1 MVKFRQIISKEMG
14 EGQMKIAYLG
24 IDLLKPVLD
33 ALLEEGCRVLKL
45 FTCPVDNV
53 TEFNTAVLRTA
64 QARGIPHTLERITPV
79 DLAELAAQ
87 GCELLVCAG
96 YYYRAPITDAFP
108 MVNFHPTPLPAGR
121 GSWPMPRLILDGAE
135 WGGVTAHK
143 MAAEFD
149 TGEILLRE
157 RFPLDRREDHQTY
170 MEKVYERVPGM
181 VRELVNHLP
190 QVLAYAQPQGAG
202 EYWAVPAEADWTVTP
217 DMEAARADLIL
228 RAFYG
233 YECVYRDGERKTEL
247 VGGRVIYGSS
257 GGRAF
262 PVKGGYVAADRIREL
277 T

>member
-1 MVKFRQIISKEMG
+1 
-14 EGQMKIAYLG
+14 MKIAYLG

-33 ALLEEGCRVLKL
+33 ALLDEGCQVLKL

-53 TEFNTAVLRTA
+53 TECNTAVIRTA
-64 QARGIPHTLERITPV
+64 RERGIPCTLDRVTAA
-79 DLAELAAQ
+79 DLEELAAQ

-108 MVNFHPTPLPAGR
+108 MVNFHPTPLPVGR
-121 GSWPMPRLILDGAE
+121 GSWPMPRLILERAKL
-135 WGGVTAHK
+135 GGVTAHK

-157 RFPLDRREDHQTY
+157 RFLLDEREDHRTY
-170 MEKVYERVPGM
+170 MEKVCERVPSM
-181 VRELVNHLP
+181 VHALVHDLP
-190 QVLAYAQPQGAG
+190 RVLESAQPQGAG
-202 EYWAVPAEADWTVTP
+202 EYWPLPAEADWTVTP
-217 DMEAARADLIL
+217 DMDAAQADRIL

-247 VGGRVIYGSS
+247 IGGRVILGGSK
-257 GGRAF
+257 GRPF
-262 PVKGGYVAADRIREL
+262 PVRGGCIIADKVREL